1 MSGIE
6 TYWPEV
12 IKEYKEFQE
21 LASAEDPEITALWQ
35 AIDDM
40 LDDKFI
46 ATAMETGIARREK
59 MLGLSPFADDDLESR
74 RFRIQA
80 KWIDKLP
87 YTYPAL
93 INKLDNLCGDDG
105 YVVSRDCSTHTLD
118 IKIELT
124 KSRMFDE
131 VSKVA
136 RQMVPANFIVTVE
149 LRYNQHLKYTG
160 YTHSQLSAYTHYQ
173 LRNEVI

>member
-1 MSGIE
+1 MSAIE
-6 TYWPEV
+6 TYWPDV

-21 LASAEDPEITALWQ
+21 LAGAEDPEIEALWQ
-35 AIDDM
+35 TIDNL
-40 LDDKFI
+40 LDDQFI
-46 ATAMETGIARREK
+46 ETAKETGIARREK
-59 MLGLSPFADDDLESR
+59 MLGISPFADDDLESR

-93 INKLDNLCGDDG
+93 INKLNNLCGVDG
-105 YVVSRDCSTHTLD
+105 YVMTRNCSTHTLD

-131 VSKVA
+131 VSKVT
-136 RQMVPANFIVTVE
+136 RQMVPANFIITVE
-149 LRYNQHLKYTG
+149 LRYNQHSKYAD